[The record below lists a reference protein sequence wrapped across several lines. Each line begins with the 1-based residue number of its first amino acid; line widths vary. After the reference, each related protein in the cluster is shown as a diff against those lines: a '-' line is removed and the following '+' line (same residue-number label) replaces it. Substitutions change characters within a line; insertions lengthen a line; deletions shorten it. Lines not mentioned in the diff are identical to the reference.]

1 MAPDRRHELNRRVP
15 AHDGRNAGRARS
27 YCAVVE
33 VTVAIRTPKDG
44 SASRVLRATSSRW
57 PSKRRTQVILS
68 ILSRKISVREA
79 ADRYGLLV
87 SEIED
92 WRQRFLRGG
101 EMALKSERPR
111 GTRPRPNTVNRLES
125 IIDNTTAVIYAKDV
139 TGRYV
144 LINRQF
150 ERIFGVTRETVLGGT
165 DYELFAPAAAAA
177 FQENDRKVL
186 AAGVPIEFE
195 ELVPQDDGLH
205 TYISIKFP
213 LFDTGGRPDAMCGIS
228 TDITERKRTE
238 ERLRQLTAEL
248 TAFYQ
253 AQPDLAFKL
262 ALDGT
267 ILDYK
272 AGRTSALYLP
282 PEQFLGKRMDEV
294 LPSEVGL
301 LFVDALAR
309 VRVPGA
315 ELVTIEYV
323 LPMPDGAQHYYE
335 ARLTPLEDQ
344 RILVLVRD
352 ISARKRAEE
361 SLRFL
366 AQRLVTVRE
375 EERARLGFDLHD
387 GLCQELVGIGILV
400 AAARTH
406 LGSALPEAATDLDRV
421 GQYLKEVIDHLRLL
435 AHELRPM
442 MLHELGLEE
451 SLRSLATGLSTSK
464 QRIVTNFTALMPRL
478 EEATEIAVYR
488 IAQEALTNAVRHAHA
503 RLISLTFAP
512 HGETLRLVVQ
522 DNGRGFDTRDGGAAA
537 LGIASMEQRA
547 IAIGGHLDLR
557 SVPGRGT
564 TVTFECPQ
572 RVREPPQR
580 DLSSRRRK
588 RRADRRT

>member
-1 MAPDRRHELNRRVP
+1 MVDGTVTIRR
-15 AHDGRNAGRARS
+15 
-27 YCAVVE
+27 
-33 VTVAIRTPKDG
+33 PKGG
-44 SASRVLRATSSRW
+44 SASRVVRTTSSRW
-57 PSKRRTQVILS
+57 SPKRRAQLILR

-79 ADRYGLLV
+79 ANRYGVSV
-87 SEIED
+87 SEIRD

-101 EMALKSERPR
+101 AMAFESERRR
-111 GTRPRPNTVNRLES
+111 GTRLRPNTVSRLES
-125 IIDNTTAVIYAKDV
+125 IIDNTTAVIYAKDAE
-139 TGRYV
+139 GRYV

-150 ERIFGVTRETVLGGT
+150 ERIFGVTRKSVLGGT

-186 AAGVPIEFE
+186 ATGVPIEFE

-213 LFDTGGRPDAMCGIS
+213 LFDAGGRPDVTCGIS
-228 TDITERKRTE
+228 TDITERKRAE
-238 ERLRQLTAEL
+238 ERLRQLTTEL

-253 AQPDLAFKL
+253 AQPDLVFKL
-262 ALDGT
+262 ALDST

-272 AGRTSALYLP
+272 AGRTSALYLSP
-282 PEQFLGKRMDEV
+282 DQFLGKRMDEV

-301 LFVDALAR
+301 LFADALAR
-309 VRVPGA
+309 VRVPGT

-323 LPMPDGAQHYYE
+323 LSMPDGAQHYYE

-387 GLCQELVGIGILV
+387 GLCQELVGIGILI
-400 AAARTH
+400 ATARAQ
-406 LGSALPEAATDLDRV
+406 LGSALPHAATNLDRV
-421 GQYLKEVIDHLRLL
+421 EQYLKEVIDHLRLL

-451 SLRSLATGLSTSK
+451 SLRSLATGLSTSR
-464 QRIVTNFTALMPRL
+464 QRIVTNVAAPMPRL
-478 EEATEIAVYR
+478 EETTEIAVYR

-503 RLISLTFAP
+503 RLISLSLAP

-522 DNGRGFDTRDGGAAA
+522 DDGRGFDTRDSGTIA
-537 LGIASMEQRA
+537 LGIGSMEQRA
-547 IAIGGHLDLR
+547 IAIGGHVDLR
-557 SVPGRGT
+557 SVPGQGT
-564 TVTFECPQ
+564 TVTFECLQ
-572 RVREPPQR
+572 RVREPPPRNRSSQR
-580 DLSSRRRK
+580 R
-588 RRADRRT
+588 